1 MEYKIIIP
9 SYKRAHTIVKK
20 TLPYL
25 KECNVD
31 MTNVYVFV
39 ADQAEYLHYS
49 KELAEGFEQVKVI
62 VGVHTLRAQRN
73 FIIDY
78 FDEGEYLIN
87 IDDDIDC
94 LMQPVD
100 GKLQKLLDFE
110 ALVKEGYNKMILH
123 RAKLFGIYAVSNHF
137 FMSDTVSLDNKYI
150 CGGFFGNIVDK
161 DSALKLELEDK
172 EDFERSILY
181 YKKFGV
187 NVRLN
192 NYTLKTAAYKG
203 IGGMQETRTKQR
215 IHDSAVYLAQKYP
228 DYCKINTA
236 KKNKEFTEV
245 KLIQPPQGPRP
256 VSLFDGL

>member
-1 MEYKIIIP
+1 MEYKIVIP

-25 KECNVD
+25 QECSID
-31 MTNVYVFV
+31 MRKIYVFV
-39 ADQAEYLHYS
+39 ADDNEYLDYV
-49 KELAEGFEQVKVI
+49 KEMALFDVNIV

-78 FDEGEYLIN
+78 FLEGEYLIN

-94 LMQPVD
+94 LMYAKD
-100 GKLQKLLDFE
+100 SKLHKLLDFDE
-110 ALVKEGYNKMILH
+110 IVNAGYQQMIKNN
-123 RAKLFGIYAVSNHF
+123 AKLFGIYAVSNHF
-137 FMSDTVSLDNKYI
+137 FMSDTVSTDNKYI

-161 DSALKLELEDK
+161 DDALKLELEDK

-187 NVRLN
+187 NIRLN
-192 NYTLKTAAYKG
+192 NYTLKTNAYKG

-215 IHDSAVYLAQKYP
+215 IHESAIFLAEKYP

-245 KLIQPPQGPRP
+245 KLITPTRGPKP
-256 VSLFDGL
+256 VNLFDI